1 MITLETERLILRMFR
16 QDDLDAYAA
25 MCADEEVMR
34 YIGEGK
40 AIDRVAAWRQMAMML
55 GQWCLKGHGQF
66 ALEER
71 ATGTL
76 LGRAGYFEPEGW
88 PGFELGWLLRRES
101 WGKGYAT
108 EATRLLLRHAFEAM
122 GRGCRDASA
131 VRARRPPAPRP
142 RACSQAPPPGA
153 GRRRAG
159 CLPAPA
165 GRAPRTRRASTRRTR
180 LPARRAR
187 RGDRAPGARGR
198 RCPWCRP

>member
-16 QDDLDAYAA
+16 QEDLDAYAA

-40 AIDRVAAWRQMAMML
+40 AIDRVGAWRQMAMML

-71 ATGTL
+71 ATGAL

-122 GRGCRDASA
+122 GRERVISLIRPANTRSIRVAERLGERLEGRTEIFGLDALVYA
-131 VRARRPPAPRP
+131 IDRKAWRPG
-142 RACSQAPPPGA
+142 GA
-153 GRRRAG
+153 G
-159 CLPAPA
+159 
-165 GRAPRTRRASTRRTR
+165 
-180 LPARRAR
+180 
-187 RGDRAPGARGR
+187 
-198 RCPWCRP
+198 

>member
-1 MITLETERLILRMFR
+1 
-16 QDDLDAYAA
+16 
-25 MCADEEVMR
+25 VMR

-40 AIDRVAAWRQMAMML
+40 AIDRVGAWRQMAMML

-71 ATGTL
+71 ATGAL

-122 GRGCRDASA
+122 GRERVISLIRPANTRSIRVAERLGERLEGRTEIFGLDALVYA
-131 VRARRPPAPRP
+131 IDRKAWRPG
-142 RACSQAPPPGA
+142 GA
-153 GRRRAG
+153 G
-159 CLPAPA
+159 
-165 GRAPRTRRASTRRTR
+165 
-180 LPARRAR
+180 
-187 RGDRAPGARGR
+187 
-198 RCPWCRP
+198 

>member
-16 QDDLDAYAA
+16 QEDLDAYAA

-40 AIDRVAAWRQMAMML
+40 AIDRVGAWRQMAMML

-122 GRGCRDASA
+122 GRERVISLIRPANTRSIRVAERLGERLEGRTEIFGLDALVYA
-131 VRARRPPAPRP
+131 IDRKAWRPG
-142 RACSQAPPPGA
+142 GA
-153 GRRRAG
+153 G
-159 CLPAPA
+159 
-165 GRAPRTRRASTRRTR
+165 
-180 LPARRAR
+180 
-187 RGDRAPGARGR
+187 
-198 RCPWCRP
+198 